1 MEPSVR
7 VEFKDPCLPCS
18 FDQKVLSSHPFFVS
32 WNKIGSLLLQPNL
45 KFHFLAAAKP
55 AIGIDIC

>member
-7 VEFKDPCLPCS
+7 VEFKDPCLPCF

-45 KFHFLAAAKP
+45 KFHFLAAA
-55 AIGIDIC
+55 